1 MNAPKAPIPPGLG
14 RQGEGAPGDV
24 PFYGQVSG
32 TSTLPGFAAP
42 PTSANRWAPPMAGG
56 WDPMTDAKR
65 WRPPLATDASLRPQ
79 DELDAGRVELE
90 IMNEVYGNVM
100 DSHSSPY
107 ASNGNHG
114 KTYHVD
120 RYLQDRDAFFG
131 STRGYLDYRDLAF
144 EELEADNADLRR
156 YIEPNTKARAKLAR
170 WKEAQVCFYAWT
182 RRAFENKL
190 GSDEKIVGIIR
201 AGTSPT
207 LRAAIKQVRSD
218 YHEKFGMQEA
228 NARPMKL
235 NGSYRLGTLSDHA
248 MGDAIDIDPAQNA
261 QFTSKRWE
269 AVLAY
274 TGKSL
279 DKATRVERWKSN
291 PQALHTAIKEISDE
305 FVKLL
310 KAATDAKV
318 AAGVVEKQILPDLLK
333 DDKNLKVIGE
343 DFIRVWRNG
352 FFALPWALLKE
363 LHEEKLRWGAVFD
376 SVDLHHFE
384 VV

>member
-14 RQGEGAPGDV
+14 RQGEGLPGDV
-24 PFYGQVSG
+24 PFYGQVFG
-32 TSTLPGFAAP
+32 TSTLPGASLPQAR
-42 PTSANRWAPPMAGG
+42 ANRWSPPMAGA
-56 WDPMTDAKR
+56 WEPMTDAKR

-79 DELDAGRVELE
+79 EELDAGRAELE
-90 IMNEVYGNVM
+90 LMNEVYGNVM
-100 DSHSSPY
+100 DSHSFHY
-107 ASNGNHG
+107 ASNGKHG
-114 KTYHVD
+114 KIYHVD
-120 RYLQDRDAFFG
+120 RYLQDRDTFFG
-131 STRGYLDYRDLAF
+131 STQGYVDYRDLAF

-156 YIEPNTKARAKLAR
+156 YLEPNTKARPNLKR

-182 RRAFENKL
+182 RRAFEKKL
-190 GSDEKIVGIIR
+190 GSAEKIVGIIR

-235 NGSYRLGTLSDHA
+235 DGSYRLGTLSDHA
-248 MGDAIDIDPAQNA
+248 LGDAIDIDPAQNA

-269 AVLAY
+269 AMLAY

-279 DKATRVERWKSN
+279 DKATRVDRWKSN
-291 PQALHTAIKEISDE
+291 PQALHSAIREMSEE
-305 FVKLL
+305 FVQLL
-310 KAATDAKV
+310 RTATAAKA
-318 AAGVVEKQILPDLLK
+318 AAGVEEKQILPDLLK
-333 DDKNLKVIGE
+333 DDKHLKVLGE
-343 DFIRVWRNG
+343 EFIKKWRNG

-376 SVDLHHFE
+376 AVDLHHFE